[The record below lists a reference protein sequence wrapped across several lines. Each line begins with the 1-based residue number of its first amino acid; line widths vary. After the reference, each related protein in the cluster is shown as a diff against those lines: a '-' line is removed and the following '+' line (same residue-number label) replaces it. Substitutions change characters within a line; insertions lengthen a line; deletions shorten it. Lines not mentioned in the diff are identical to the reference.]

1 MAETFRRLKEIAIR
15 QGSGPDSVRQS
26 YEMFLDTGSLGKP
39 KEGARKK
46 LGLSP
51 LPEGGGDAMARIM
64 ARCDTSEGDE

>member
-1 MAETFRRLKEIAIR
+1 MAEVFRKLKEISIER
-15 QGSGPDSVRQS
+15 GTGPDSVRQS

-51 LPEGGGDAMARIM
+51 LPESGGDAMARIM
-64 ARCDTSEGDE
+64 ARCESCEGDE